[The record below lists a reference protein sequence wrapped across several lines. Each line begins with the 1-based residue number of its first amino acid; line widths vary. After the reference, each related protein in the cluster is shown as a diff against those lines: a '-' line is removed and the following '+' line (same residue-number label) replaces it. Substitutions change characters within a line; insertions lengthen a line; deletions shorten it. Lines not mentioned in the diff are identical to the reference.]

1 MNKGKKFREWI
12 DEDENFSSKKDSK
25 RYDKKKSEIQKA
37 RKDKRNSRNTY
48 NSQTIQLY
56 DGEIWIII

>member
-1 MNKGKKFREWI
+1 MTKGKKFREWI

-48 NSQTIQLY
+48 NS
-56 DGEIWIII
+56 